1 MDLIMRR
8 TTRDIESRHVQRGT
22 AKQAIIFDHASLQ
35 SEAPALWVK
44 ATAWVMSVVM
54 YFAPAV
60 LLADQTAHAAPI
72 VDPRAPITF
81 QPSVT
86 QTSTGIPAINIPAP
100 NANGISVGQYQTFG
114 VGPEGLVLNNST
126 VAGSPLLGGS
136 LGANPNLNGRA
147 ASTIINQVTSN
158 NIATLNGPLE
168 VFGSPA
174 AVIVAA
180 PGGISVNGMALTNI
194 PGLTLTTGT
203 PQFLTGVGGTAT
215 DFAHAGAVAYNVQ
228 SGNISISGP
237 AGNDGT
243 PGAGIEGTVGNID
256 LIGQSV
262 SLSAPLRADQRV
274 NIVTGNQTVTPT
286 SMSSSGNAYATAANS
301 ATNTA
306 AAIGKTVA
314 VDANQYG
321 SVTSGTVFIV
331 STAAGMGVNTL
342 GQLSA
347 TAGNVVVNSNGDIAV
362 GQTFAHQ
369 DVTLAS
375 AGNTTISGTGLANQ
389 NYTVNA
395 NGDINATGSV
405 SAGQNVAMTAGGN
418 LNAASVAA
426 NGSANLTAGQS
437 MTIDSLSAHDVALK
451 TMNGDLTVGGLS
463 APGTI
468 SAQAGRDLTVNGAV
482 QGGSTV
488 ALTGARNATVNGSV
502 SGVDTTTVA
511 ATTGT
516 AQIAGSAISNAA
528 LSITA
533 GHSALIGGNVAAQG
547 PLTVTATSGDAT
559 LSGTAVTPGALTIS
573 SGGTTTLGGQTQA
586 TTANVSGS
594 NVAVNGTLTTTGDTT
609 LAATNGNLTGT
620 GAIGTTQGNVNLSAS
635 QAIAYSGAVQSGG
648 TVSATAGQDATLA
661 NVSAPG
667 AITIAAGRDATETG
681 NLTGGNTVSMT
692 AGRNASVTGSV
703 ASVGDTTITART
715 GSAAVNGNAQSNGA
729 LTINA
734 SQNASIGGT
743 AQAQGPVS
751 IMAQAGSLTGQG
763 NVTSSQGAVSL
774 KAGQAIALGGAVQSG
789 STIDATAG
797 TNASFGGT
805 VAAPGTVTIQAGQDT
820 TLAGNVTS
828 GGNLSVTSG
837 GNTSVQGTAASI
849 GDMTLAANGGALS
862 TTGNVVSMGALNAT
876 GQQGVSLGGTVYSG
890 GNAQIG
896 STAGSVAVAGAVS
909 TPGTLNINAG
919 QDATVAGTVQSGQS
933 TTVTAARDVNLNGG
947 LSVNGTGNASVT
959 AGRDINGT
967 GALTVAN
974 DTTLNA
980 GNNVGISGA
989 IQTGNNLSATAGNNL
1004 SVGATTAVGTSMLTA
1019 TNGSATLT
1027 GDALSGGATTITA
1040 GTDVNT
1046 QGSVKSLGDLSVNAK
1061 SGNLTATGAV
1071 STAGNAALNAGQN
1084 LTLNGQ
1090 TTASKD
1096 AALTATNITTQGV
1109 SVGGNLSATATNNLD
1124 TSAGQLDA
1132 QFDATAPALSVG
1144 GNATLTGANVTTANS
1159 VVGGTTQITGTQS
1172 LTTGGTA
1179 AFKGD
1184 ATLAGGT
1191 VNNVGTQMAGG
1202 TLNVT
1207 GTTVTNS
1214 GALSSLQ
1221 TATIN
1226 AADLVNSGSV
1236 YGPTTN
1242 VTASGSVTNS
1252 GSLLATNALN
1262 VTTANLSNQK
1272 GVLYAGDVA
1281 NPTAATGKT
1290 TVTVTGGNGSFN
1302 NSGGTIYG
1310 QNNATLNLPNQTLD
1324 PSAATFGSVDS
1335 RNGVNLSA
1343 QSVNNSGTWTLPS
1356 SNVTVSTAQGFNNTG
1371 TINQGIGALTVNG
1384 AVGNTGTINGN
1395 DLTINGSLANQ
1406 TGGTV
1411 AALDALTLNGAGTN
1425 SGTVHADNTLTI
1437 AGTSYD
1443 NSNGVTSAGNSKS
1456 PTGSGNA
1463 TINLSGDLGN
1473 AGGTLTATNDLKIT
1487 ANNVNNSAA
1496 ATVTTTTT
1504 TKTVDNPGL
1513 LMATPIGSELV
1524 YAIYNVGKDGGTLT
1538 LGQANLPATLGG
1550 LLSVGGEQP
1559 TNSTVWSISS
1569 ARLIY
1574 QGWGDASP
1582 PVASS
1587 GTVQFALV
1595 PTSNAPKG
1603 AMWVVVPPSTPVSG
1617 ATTVQSL
1624 TLPTVTE
1631 TTTTTGASVT
1641 SSVIAAGHDL
1651 NLTANTLNNQSGVV
1665 SAGHD
1670 ANVNVQQLQN
1680 GGSSFTS
1687 SVTDTVDGASLNA
1700 FLTSLQ
1706 ALQKSGSIGVAGTA
1720 NPSGTYQCE
1729 GGYCLVGTPTPPAT
1743 YTISAPGTVPLETTS
1758 RTATTQGA
1766 VGQILAGNN
1775 LNLSGGN
1782 LTNTGTL
1789 AAGNDV
1795 TIQAASFT
1803 NQGSN
1808 VGSKAVTAGCASG
1821 VSNAGCSNLR
1831 TTNPNSE
1838 AYSYQQTNSNVT
1850 AGHDIVIAANQV
1862 SNTYGNL
1869 VAKNDVVI
1877 GGAGTTAANTTQAA
1891 SVTNT
1896 SAAIE
1901 AGHNVQINAASVTN
1915 TIAAPVAVHQNYGS
1929 ASPYSGCGQNCEAYV
1944 EVQSATPSTITAN
1957 NDLSIAAGM
1966 FSNTGSLV
1974 TALNTATISATQSAS
1989 SDNQYLHAYW
1999 TGNPVGT
2006 RTWGCLGMASTCQNL
2021 YGGAFSL
2028 GDAQAVSGL
2037 PSNVGMSDFV
2047 PATIQ
2052 AGNLSVHSPTLN
2064 NTGNVIGQTITLTGS
2079 QLVNGITNPNVFTP
2093 PPVVSGQVISLAP
2106 PTLPSSVASAV
2117 NNAGLVTDQNGRPT
2131 SVTGMTGLPAN
2142 TPIGAQTVGQPVA
2155 PVVTVTTRPVGAS
2168 AGTATAPIAGTP
2180 LSVSVKTIAGETVSA
2195 TYLTNNPA
2203 AQVVN
2208 SLSSASL
2215 IANLPANLRPGSVPF
2230 YYDPYTE
2237 NQQIEQAAL
2246 QAIGKSSFYSTTSAT
2261 DSTSQV
2267 SINNQDKAALY
2278 GAALEYAEKNNVAL
2292 GTKLSD
2298 AQLAQINA
2306 PMLWYVEQ
2314 SVPEP
2319 GCSTT
2324 GGATCPTVQAL
2335 MPEVLL
2341 PKNFAVVNADGEIT
2355 GTNVTLN
2362 YANSILNTGTV
2373 TAQNLTVHTNSLTN
2387 EQRSTDVGTIYQK
2400 GPEGVTLE
2408 TTGTVAQQGGFM
2420 SAANYDL
2427 QVQSL
2432 NQIGGALQKIGADG
2446 SVDAAGTQA
2455 MLADL
2460 KSQLGGNFT
2469 QQTVTDHLDTQVLD
2483 SEAWYDQVFMTGVI
2497 VGLSIMSGMAAS
2509 AAIGAMASATAG
2521 TTFAAAVPATTTT
2534 IAVGTTEVT
2543 VTTAAAVGA
2552 GTANVALSAAF
2563 AGMMNSTMSQLN
2575 SGGSFSVGKVFETGG
2590 VAALT
2595 AGLTNGITF
2604 DNGSLGW
2611 SWNASQNSL
2620 AALAGVQSVGNT
2632 LVPQAGAAT
2641 GSVPTAIG
2649 ALAAE
2654 SALQATVQ
2662 TAIEGG
2668 SFLTNLRDS
2677 AVSNT
2682 AAAAAFAIGNAEPG
2696 LTKDLGQVGGE
2707 AAYIGLHAALGCAA
2721 GTATGQG
2728 CGGAAIGGAVSAAF
2742 SPDVLKA
2749 IDPTGAPLDQGQQ
2762 AVLAAF
2768 ATWAG
2773 GGVAGLAGQNV
2784 NGAMTAA
2791 QNEVMNNTDPHAADA
2806 AQNGGIVTRGKNAFL
2821 NWLSNTYGDPIG
2833 SMTNWKNQLV
2843 GNMQRDYGGKTQPT
2857 DANNQ
2862 SPGGGDHDNTSGAA
2876 GAVVTP
2882 PVPVPLPNGT
2892 IATIPPL
2899 VQPGAPMLSSGGN
2912 DASTQN
2918 SSSDTT
2924 TGSQNLGSNV
2934 RLYPDGSLRTPD
2946 GKFAS
2951 VAGSPAPGT
2960 VSASQF
2966 ADFLQN
2972 NGVNVVGQEVSV
2984 NGPLGT
2990 RRYDI
2995 VTQDANGTLHGI
3007 EIKSGG
3013 ATPNTYQEFS
3023 DQFVNRFGAAGTGRF
3038 AGKTISTSTTV
3049 YLP

>member
-1 MDLIMRR
+1 MRR
-8 TTRDIESRHVQRGT
+8 KMRDVVFRHVQRGT
-22 AKQAIIFDHASLQ
+22 AKQKIIFGQASLK
-35 SEAPALWVK
+35 SEEHALWVK

-54 YFAPAV
+54 YLSPAV
-60 LLADQTAHAAPI
+60 FLIDQTAHAAPI
-72 VDPRAPITF
+72 IDPRAPIPF
-81 QPSVT
+81 QPTVT
-86 QTSTGIPAINIPAP
+86 ATSSGVPAINIPAP
-100 NANGISVGQYQTFG
+100 NSNGVSLGQYQSFN

-126 VAGSPLLGGS
+126 IPGTPLLGGT
-136 LGANPNLNGRA
+136 LGANPNLNGRS
-147 ASTIINQVTSN
+147 ASLIINQVTSN
-158 NIATLNGPLE
+158 NIAVLNGPIE
-168 VFGSPA
+168 TFGA
-174 AVIVAA
+174 AAPIVIAA
-180 PGGISVNGMALTNI
+180 PGGISTNGLSLTNI
-194 PGLTLTTGT
+194 PNLTLTTGT
-203 PQFLTGVGGTAT
+203 PQFITGVGGTPT
-215 DFAHAGAVAYNVQ
+215 DFAHAGAVAYDVR
-228 SGNISISGP
+228 SGNISINGP
-237 AGNDGT
+237 AGVNG

-256 LIGQSV
+256 LIGQTV
-262 SLSAPLRADQRV
+262 TLAAPIRADQRINV
-274 NIVTGNQTVTPT
+274 VTGNQLVTPT
-286 SMSSSGNAYATAANS
+286 TTGNAGTAYGTAANGLP
-301 ATNTA
+301 NNVTA
-306 AAIGKTVA
+306 IQTPNGLAI
-314 VDANQYG
+314 DANQFG
-321 SVTSGTVFIV
+321 SVTAGQVYIV
-331 STAAGMGVNTL
+331 QTAAGL
-342 GQLSA
+342 GANMQGPLTA
-347 TAGNVVVNSNGDIAV
+347 TAGNVVVNSNGDVTV
-362 GQTFAHQ
+362 GQTFASQ
-369 DVTLAS
+369 SVSLTS

-405 SAGQNVAMTAGGN
+405 SAGQNVSMNAGGN

-437 MTIDSLSAHDVALK
+437 MSIGSLSAHDVALQA
-451 TMNGDLTVGGLS
+451 TNGDLTVGGLS
-463 APGTI
+463 APGAI
-468 SAQAGRDLTVNGAV
+468 SAKAGRDLTVNGAV

-488 ALTGARNATVNGSV
+488 ALTGGRNASVNGAV
-502 SGVDTTTVA
+502 SGVDKTSIA

-528 LSITA
+528 LSVTA
-533 GHSALIGGNVAAQG
+533 GQDALVGGNVSAQG
-547 PLTVTATSGDAT
+547 PLTVTASAGDAT
-559 LSGTAVTPGALTIS
+559 ISGTAVTPGTLTVQ

-586 TTANVSGS
+586 ATANVSGG
-594 NVAVNGTLTTTGDTT
+594 NVAVNGALTTTNDAT

-620 GAIGTTQGNVNLSAS
+620 GAIGTTTGNVALSAS
-635 QAIAYSGAVQSGG
+635 QSIAYGGAVQSGG
-648 TVSATAGQDATLA
+648 AVTATAGQDATLS

-667 AITIAAGRDATETG
+667 AIAITAGRDAKETG
-681 NLTGGNTVSMT
+681 SLTGGSTVSMT
-692 AGRNASVTGSV
+692 AGRSASVSGTV
-703 ASVGDTTITART
+703 ASVGDTTITAQV
-715 GSAAVNGNAQSNGA
+715 GSATVSGSAQSNGA
-729 LTINA
+729 LTVSA
-734 SQNASIGGT
+734 GQNAAIGGT

-751 IMAQAGSLTGQG
+751 ITAQAGSLTGQG
-763 NVTSSQGAVSL
+763 NVTSSQGAVNL
-774 KAGQAIALGGAVQSG
+774 AAGQAIALNGAVQSG
-789 STIDATAG
+789 STISAVAG
-797 TNASFGGT
+797 TDASFGGT
-805 VAAPGTVTIQAGQDT
+805 VASPGAVTIQAGQDT

-837 GNTSVQGTAASI
+837 GNTSIKAAAASV
-849 GDMTLAANGGALS
+849 GDMTLAANGGSLS
-862 TTGNVVSMGALNAT
+862 TSGNVVSTGALNAS
-876 GQQGVSLGGTVYSG
+876 GQQGVNLGGTVYSG

-896 STAGSVAVAGAVS
+896 STAGSVAVAGTVS

-919 QDATVAGTVQSGQS
+919 QDASVAGTAQSGQN
-933 TTVTAARDVNLNGG
+933 TTIAAARDANLNGG
-947 LSVNGTGNASVT
+947 LEVGNSGNASVT

-967 GALTVAN
+967 GAIGVAN
-974 DTTLNA
+974 DTTLKA
-980 GNNVGISGA
+980 GNNIGISGTV
-989 IQTGNNLSATAGNNL
+989 QTGNNLTATAGNNL
-1004 SVGATTAVGTSMLTA
+1004 SVGATTAVGTSTLTA
-1019 TNGSATLT
+1019 TNGAAALT
-1027 GDALSGGATTITA
+1027 GDALSGGTTTITA

-1061 SGNLTATGAV
+1061 SGNLTAAGTV

-1084 LTLNGQ
+1084 LTLAGQ
-1090 TTASKD
+1090 TTVSKS
-1096 AALTATNITTQGV
+1096 ATLAATNITTQGV
-1109 SVGGNLSATATNNLD
+1109 SAGGNLTATASHALD
-1124 TSAGQLDA
+1124 TSAGQLNA
-1132 QFDATAPALSVG
+1132 QFDANAPALSVG
-1144 GNATLTGANVTTANS
+1144 GNATLSGANVTTANA
-1159 VVGGTTQITGTQS
+1159 VVGGATQITGTQS

-1191 VNNVGTQMAGG
+1191 VNNVGTQMAAGN
-1202 TLNVT
+1202 LNVS

-1226 AADLVNSGSV
+1226 AADLVNSASV
-1236 YGPTTN
+1236 YGHTTN

-1252 GSLLATNALN
+1252 GSLLATSALN

-1281 NPTAATGKT
+1281 NPTAATGNT

-1324 PSAATFGSVDS
+1324 PSASTFGTVDS

-1343 QSVNNSGTWTLPS
+1343 QSVNNSGAWTLPS
-1356 SNVTVSTAQGFNNTG
+1356 SNVTVSTVQGFNNTG
-1371 TINQGIGALTVNG
+1371 TINQGIGALTLNG
-1384 AVGNTGTINGN
+1384 VVGNTGTINGN

-1411 AALDALTLNGAGTN
+1411 AALDALTLNGSGTN

-1443 NSNGVTSAGNSKS
+1443 NSNGVTSAGNSKGLA
-1456 PTGSGNA
+1456 GSGNA

-1524 YAIYNVGKDGGTLT
+1524 YAIFNVGKDGGTLT

-1569 ARLIY
+1569 ARPIY
-1574 QGWGDASP
+1574 QGWGDPSS

-1587 GTVQFALV
+1587 GTIQFALV

-1631 TTTTTGASVT
+1631 TTTTTGATVT

-1706 ALQKSGSIGVAGTA
+1706 ALQKSGPIGVAGTA

-1743 YTISAPGTVPLETTS
+1743 YTISAPGTVPLETTT

-1775 LNLSGGN
+1775 LDLSGGN

-1877 GGAGTTAANTTQAA
+1877 GGAGATAANTTQAA

-1944 EVQSATPSTITAN
+1944 ELQSATPSTITAN

-1974 TALNTATISATQSAS
+1974 TALNTATINATQSAS

-2021 YGGAFSL
+2021 YGGAFNA

-2037 PSNVGMSDFV
+2037 PSNVGLPDFV
-2047 PATIQ
+2047 PGTIQ

-2064 NTGNVIGQTITLTGS
+2064 NTGNVIGQTVTLTGS
-2079 QLVNGITNPNVFTP
+2079 TLVNGITNPNVFTP

-2106 PTLPSSVASAV
+2106 PTLPGSIADSV
-2117 NNAGLVTDQNGRPT
+2117 NKAGLVTDQNGRPT

-2142 TPIGAQTVGQPVA
+2142 TPIGSQTVGQPVA

-2168 AGTATAPIAGTP
+2168 PGSASAPIAGTP
-2180 LSVSVKTIAGETVSA
+2180 QSVTVKTIAGATTTVS
-2195 TYLTNNPA
+2195 YLTSNPA
-2203 AQVVN
+2203 AQVVD
-2208 SLSSASL
+2208 SLSSAAL
-2215 IANLPANLRPGSVPF
+2215 IANLPANLQPGSVPF

-2237 NQQIEQAAL
+2237 NQLIQQAAL

-2261 DSTSQV
+2261 DSTSQA

-2278 GAALEYAEKNNVAL
+2278 GAALAYAEKNNVAL
-2292 GTKLSD
+2292 GTKLSE
-2298 AQLAQINA
+2298 AQLAQINS

-2324 GGATCPTVQAL
+2324 GGAACPTVQAL

-2341 PKNFAVVNADGEIT
+2341 PKNFAEVNADGEIT

-2362 YANSILNTGTV
+2362 FANSILNTGTV
-2373 TAQNLTVHTNSLTN
+2373 TAQNLTVKTGSLTN
-2387 EQRSTDVGTIYQK
+2387 QQRSTDIGTIYQR
-2400 GPEGVTLE
+2400 GPEGVTLQ

-2432 NQIGGALQKIGADG
+2432 NQIGGALQKVGADG
-2446 SVDAAGTQA
+2446 AVDTAGTQA
-2455 MLADL
+2455 MLANL

-2469 QQTVTDHLDTQVLD
+2469 QQTVTDHLDTQALD
-2483 SEAWYDQVFMTGVI
+2483 SDSWFDQVFMTGVI

-2509 AAIGAMASATAG
+2509 GAIGAAAGASAGSGSA
-2521 TTFAAAVPATTTT
+2521 FAAAGTG
-2534 IAVGTTEVT
+2534 VG
-2543 VTTAAAVGA
+2543 ALGA
-2552 GTANVALSAAF
+2552 GTANAALAAGF
-2563 AGMMNSTMSQLN
+2563 AGMMNSTISQLN
-2575 SGGSFSVGKVFETGG
+2575 SGGVFNVGTMLSTAGA
-2590 VAALT
+2590 AALT

-2604 DNGSLGW
+2604 GNGAAGW
-2611 SWNASQNSL
+2611 SWTASRDSL
-2620 AALAGVQSVGNT
+2620 AALAGVQTLGNT
-2632 LVPQAGAAT
+2632 LVPQVGTAAGSLPT
-2641 GSVPTAIG
+2641 TITAI
-2649 ALAAE
+2649 AAE
-2654 SALQATVQ
+2654 SVLQATVQ
-2662 TAIEGG
+2662 TTLQGG

-2677 AVSNT
+2677 AATN
-2682 AAAAAFAIGNAEPG
+2682 AAASIAYAIGNLNQDSK
-2696 LTKDLGQVGGE
+2696 LTG
-2707 AAYIGLHAALGCAA
+2707 AAYVAAHAALGCAVGA
-2721 GTATGQG
+2721 ATGQG
-2728 CGGAAIGGAVSAAF
+2728 CGGGAIGGAVSAGLN
-2742 SPDVLKA
+2742 PI
-2749 IDPTGAPLDQGQQ
+2749 IDANGNIPPVALTVIETLVSGS
-2762 AVLAAF
+2762 
-2768 ATWAG
+2768 
-2773 GGVAGLAGQNV
+2773 VAGALGFNLQ
-2784 NGAMTAA
+2784 GAVTAA
-2791 QNEVMNNTDPHAADA
+2791 QNETLNNWLNHVTVFPGQQSQAQQLQSAMAACDSGNSSACATVAVLMQTSSANDQALATACQSPGSLACAYQKSRVYLSGNNIAVVNGVTVATDAQQPAYTAPSQTAATLDNMLGSPLAGIFGGLMYAAGASPTDAYYASVIGQATEGIVAGAAGFTMPSAPTNGSSASTSRATNTTAVQTA
-2806 AQNGGIVTRGKNAFL
+2806 AQNLGVNLNAVTVNSAGVARV
-2821 NWLSNTYGDPIG
+2821 TIG
-2833 SMTNWKNQLV
+2833 LTNSMSFSDVQTLV
-2843 GNMQRDYGGKTQPT
+2843 NYAGSLGATSVEVNSGYLANPKLDALLQNFAQSGRSLYGGT
-2857 DANNQ
+2857 
-2862 SPGGGDHDNTSGAA
+2862 
-2876 GAVVTP
+2876 VT
-2882 PVPVPLPNGT
+2882 LN
-2892 IATIPPL
+2892 
-2899 VQPGAPMLSSGGN
+2899 PGASG
-2912 DASTQN
+2912 DYIITFP
-2918 SSSDTT
+2918 
-2924 TGSQNLGSNV
+2924 V
-2934 RLYPDGSLRTPD
+2934 
-2946 GKFAS
+2946 GK
-2951 VAGSPAPGT
+2951 
-2960 VSASQF
+2960 
-2966 ADFLQN
+2966 
-2972 NGVNVVGQEVSV
+2972 
-2984 NGPLGT
+2984 
-2990 RRYDI
+2990 
-2995 VTQDANGTLHGI
+2995 
-3007 EIKSGG
+3007 K
-3013 ATPNTYQEFS
+3013 
-3023 DQFVNRFGAAGTGRF
+3023 
-3038 AGKTISTSTTV
+3038 
-3049 YLP
+3049 